1 MELKI
6 VRMLQDSE
14 DGRFWLTYIID
25 NKNIDISD
33 VVVYDKEYNKLYSFR
48 GIYFRETC
56 AVTYTNKIGANI
68 FLIELKNPEISSWWN
83 SLTEEEKRTM
93 MEKKIIDSIL

>member
-33 VVVYDKEYNKLYSFR
+33 VVVYDKENNKLYSFR

-56 AVTYTNKIGANI
+56 AVTYTNKIGTNI
-68 FLIELKNPEISSWWN
+68 FLIELNNPEISSWWN